1 MRISIL
7 GGRVIDP
14 AQVLDQVIDIHIEGE
29 HIFGLGACP
38 EGFKADQIIDAT
50 GLIVAPGFI
59 DLCCHLRDPGPSYKG
74 NIASEAQAALAGG
87 FTQVCAR
94 PDTVPPLDSPAIVRV
109 VRERAEL
116 AGKAKVLPVGALT
129 QGLEGQLLSN
139 MSGLQSAGCVAV
151 TNLRQPIQDN
161 LILRRCLEYAATF
174 DLLVMIYPEDSA
186 LRGSGYSHEGPL
198 SSQLGLAGIPETA
211 ETLAVA
217 QALLL
222 IEQTG
227 VRAHFAHLSTAR
239 AVEQI
244 AQAKAQGLP
253 VTADV
258 ALSHLLFTDAYLES
272 FDSNFHLEPPLRSE
286 ADRLGLL
293 QGLKDGVIS
302 AVSSSHLPH
311 EQAAKMAPFSVSEP
325 GMSSLEVVLPQML
338 ILVEKGWLS
347 LSDLVKRLAF
357 APAQLLG
364 LKSGALW
371 AGYKADLI
379 LIDPDAPWV
388 LNEQTSF
395 SAGHNTPF
403 WNQPLKGRVV
413 TCLVDGQVH
422 FNHLT
427 TIKGDD

>member
-1 MRISIL
+1 MKISIL

-14 AQVLDQVIDIHIEGE
+14 AQVLDQVIDVHIEAG
-29 HIFGLGACP
+29 HILALGVCP
-38 EGFKADQIIDAT
+38 EGFQAEQVIDAK
-50 GLIVAPGFI
+50 GKLVCPGFI
-59 DLCCHLRDPGPSYKG
+59 DLCCHLREPGPSYKG
-74 NIASEAQAALAGG
+74 NIATETQAALAGG

-94 PDTVPPLDSPAIVRV
+94 PDTQPPLDSPAVVRV

-116 AGKAKVLPVGALT
+116 AGKAKVLPIGALT
-129 QGLEGQLLSN
+129 QGLAGQLLSN
-139 MSGLQSAGCVAV
+139 MAGLQAAGCVAL
-151 TNLRQPIQDN
+151 TNLRRPIQDN
-161 LILRRCLEYAATF
+161 LILRRCFEYAATF
-174 DLLVMIYPEDSA
+174 DLLVIIYPEDSA
-186 LRGSGYSHEGPL
+186 LKGSGYSHEGPL

-217 QALLL
+217 QTLLL

-227 VRAHFAHLSTAR
+227 IRAHFAHLSTAR

-244 AQAKAQGLP
+244 AQAKARGLP
-253 VTADV
+253 VTADA
-258 ALSHLLFTDAYLES
+258 ALSHLLFTDASLES

-293 QGLKDGVIS
+293 QGLKDGTIS

-311 EQAAKMAPFSVSEP
+311 EQAAKMAPFSASEP

-338 ILVEKGWLS
+338 ALVESGWLN
-347 LSDLVKRLAF
+347 LGDMVKRLAL
-357 APAQLLG
+357 APAELLG

-371 AGYKADLI
+371 PGYKADLVI
-379 LIDPDAPWV
+379 IDPEAQWV
-388 LNEQTSF
+388 LNKQTSF

-413 TCLVDGQVH
+413 TSLVDGKVH
-422 FNHLT
+422 FN
-427 TIKGDD
+427 IS